1 MARTGK
7 LAIAGLAAM
16 VVVDAVLVAMAVRH
30 VRGGSPDLT
39 DVVATPLPTSTSREG
54 PAGRPTTGP
63 TPTEYAA
70 RVLVDIGSGDAVAR
84 ARTGTCGKGG
94 GTVELSRDGGETFAR
109 TSVPGAQVILRVAA
123 SDIDRTT
130 VIAADAKCGA
140 LSTYQTTNGG
150 GTWNQSDGTVG
161 SWHRVAKAAAS
172 LHAPEGDVEVPCAG
186 GGVVTGF
193 STLTNTQGFA
203 LCAKGTVLATSDAGE
218 SWEQRGT
225 AAGADDLDFVDS
237 KTGLAAA
244 VGDRS
249 CAGVAILRTVDGGQT
264 WTRRACVKSAQSAL
278 PDISADAS
286 RAYLAQGATVWFS
299 ADGGATWAVRAR
311 G

>member
-7 LAIAGLAAM
+7 VAIAGLAAM

-39 DVVATPLPTSTSREG
+39 DVVATPLPTSTSREV
-54 PAGRPTTGP
+54 PPGRPTGRP
-63 TPTEYAA
+63 TPTQNTA
-70 RVLVDIGSGDAVAR
+70 RVLVDIGGGEAVAR

-94 GTVELSRDGGETFAR
+94 GTVELSRDGGQTFAR
-109 TSVPGAQVILRVAA
+109 TSVPGARVILRVAT
-123 SDIDRTT
+123 SDVDSTT
-130 VIAADAKCGA
+130 VIAADASCRT

-150 GTWNQSDGTVG
+150 GTWNQSDGSEGT
-161 SWHRVAKAAAS
+161 WHRVAKAAAS

-193 STLTNTQGFA
+193 STLTNRQVFA
-203 LCAKGTVLATSDAGE
+203 LCAKGTVLATSDAGG

-237 KTGLAAA
+237 QTGLAAA

-249 CAGVAILRTVDGGQT
+249 CAGVAILRTVDGGET
-264 WTRRACVKSAQSAL
+264 WTRRACVKTKQPGL
-278 PDISADAS
+278 PDISADGD
-286 RAYLAQGATVWFS
+286 RAYLAQGAAVWFS
-299 ADGGATWAVRAR
+299 ADGGASWEPRA
-311 G
+311 GG

>member
-7 LAIAGLAAM
+7 VAIAGLAAM

-39 DVVATPLPTSTSREG
+39 DVVATPLPTSTSQEG
-54 PAGRPTTGP
+54 PAGRPTTRP
-63 TPTEYAA
+63 TPTQYAA

-109 TSVPGAQVILRVAA
+109 TSVPGARVILRVAA
-123 SDIDRTT
+123 SNVDRTT
-130 VIAADAKCGA
+130 VIATDAKCGT

-150 GTWNQSDGTVG
+150 GTWSQEEDAG

-193 STLTNTQGFA
+193 STLTNSQVFA
-203 LCAKGTVLATSDAGE
+203 LCAKGTVLATSDAGD

-237 KTGLAAA
+237 QTGLAAA

-249 CAGVAILRTVDGGQT
+249 CAGVAILRTVDGGVT
-264 WTRRACVKSAQSAL
+264 WTRHACVKSEQPGL
-278 PDISADAS
+278 PDISADGA
-286 RAYLAQGATVWFS
+286 RAYLAQGAAVWFS
-299 ADGGATWAVRAR
+299 ADGGASWEMRA
-311 G
+311 GG